1 MQNRCQRATRRFLF
15 ILTVPAIWALLAEP
29 HFGQERSSLSGYWL
43 RNPDESDDAEQKI
56 KETARDYFNKAT
68 KGGRN
73 ILSEEI
79 PQIQNRLTYVIA
91 TFVQFAEELSIEE
104 GSGELRIDDGIG
116 RVRIFYIDGKKHK
129 RQTPGGANLETICTR
144 RGNRIVV
151 EQKLDKDGKI
161 AEVYSLSADGTRM
174 SLTVHFESKRFKQ
187 PLVVRNV
194 YDRQE

>member
-1 MQNRCQRATRRFLF
+1 
-15 ILTVPAIWALLAEP
+15 
-29 HFGQERSSLSGYWL
+29 
-43 RNPDESDDAEQKI
+43 
-56 KETARDYFNKAT
+56 
-68 KGGRN
+68 
-73 ILSEEI
+73 
-79 PQIQNRLTYVIA
+79 LTYVIA

-194 YDRQE
+194 FDRQE